1 MPRILHIGV
10 GNFHRAHQAI
20 YTADAGADWRITG
33 VVMSNT
39 ALFDFMSESGG
50 YDIGIRGENGAVTRK
65 IAVHDRMILARRDP
79 EGVVDAFVD
88 PDLHVV
94 TLTITEKGYCLDP
107 ATDMLDL
114 SNPAISADLDGKP
127 KSAIGLLAYGLA
139 ARSAAGLPPLTVI
152 SCDNLSGNGGKLES
166 AIYTFADKAGL
177 TLDTSTCFPNT
188 MVDRITPATS
198 GVSEPVIT
206 EDFTEWVI
214 EDRFAGPRPDWES
227 AGAEFTQDVAPFEMR
242 KLRLLNAAHSWLA
255 YAGQLAGYSYVHEAM
270 ADPKLKAAVDRLW
283 DEAQMTLPD
292 VVQSST
298 ASYRAALVDR
308 FAVADMRHALA
319 QIGADGSLK
328 LRERI
333 VPLISS
339 DHSTPQAREAVAAWI
354 SFVLRKQQLREPL
367 IDPNAN
373 VISEIIKDT
382 QDTAGVCSK
391 LVELIGVL
399 NPTDDWMSALVQQV
413 QKYLENAVA

>member
-1 MPRILHIGV
+1 MSRILHIGV
-10 GNFHRAHQAI
+10 GNFHRAHQAV
-20 YTADAGADWRITG
+20 YTADAGGDWRITG
-33 VVMSNT
+33 VVMGNT
-39 ALFDFMSESGG
+39 ALFDFMAESGA
-50 YDIGIRGENGAVTRK
+50 YDIGIQGENGTATRK

-79 EGVVDAFVD
+79 GAVVDAFVD
-88 PDLHVV
+88 PDVYVV

-107 ATDMLDL
+107 ATDALDL
-114 SNPAISADLDGKP
+114 SNPAISADLGGKP

-152 SCDNLSGNGGKLES
+152 SCDNLSGNGEKLKS
-166 AIYTFADKAGL
+166 AVFTFADKVGL
-177 TLDTSTCFPNT
+177 TLETSTCFPNT

-206 EDFTEWVI
+206 EEFTEWVI
-214 EDRFAGPRPDWES
+214 EDRFAGPHPDWEA

-354 SFVLRKQQLREPL
+354 AFVLQKQQLRETL

-373 VISEIIKDT
+373 VISQIIKDT